1 MLSLK
6 NHLATLAGALCLA
19 GATLA
24 VAPAQAAPI
33 GTAAMPLQA
42 QASDGLV
49 EQAQYYGPGPR
60 RHYRRGPPP
69 RHYGRPVYRP
79 RCYFVDRRVWN
90 GYRWVIR
97 PVRVCR

>member
-1 MLSLK
+1 MLSNRIAAALFG
-6 NHLATLAGALCLA
+6 AGALLLTGLA
-19 GATLA
+19 A
-24 VAPAQAAPI
+24 APANAAPI
-33 GTAAMPLQA
+33 AAGSVPA
-42 QASDGLV
+42 ASAGAGLV
-49 EQAQYYGPGPR
+49 EQVQYYGRPYYGPR
-60 RHYRRGPPP
+60 

>member
-1 MLSLK
+1 MLSMK
-6 NHLATLAGALCLA
+6 SHLAALAGALCLA

-24 VAPAQAAPI
+24 IAPAQAAPA
-33 GTAAMPLQA
+33 GNGVAPLQA

-49 EQAQYYGPGPR
+49 EQAQYYYGPR
-60 RHYRRGPPP
+60 RHYRRPPP
-69 RHYGRPVYRP
+69 YYGRPVYRP